1 VTPGEAPEQTW
12 LERYSAIESLPS
24 HPKVNQPEC
33 NNQNP
38 EENAST
44 QGRMLFLIHFIKRE
58 TTQILRHSVPQND
71 NLNAKIVILNEVKDL
86 GFSFIL

>member
-1 VTPGEAPEQTW
+1 
-12 LERYSAIESLPS
+12 
-24 HPKVNQPEC
+24 
-33 NNQNP
+33 
-38 EENAST
+38 
-44 QGRMLFLIHFIKRE
+44 MLFLIHFIKRE